1 MSPIPFFL
9 LRDIYNNIAR
19 QEWDDPNIGL
29 PPPFNMD
36 NQGLILSALAHPFAT
51 AGGHSVYPTIPAKA
65 AALFRG
71 LVKNHGLGDGNKRL
85 AVTIM
90 TAFLVSNGWL
100 PTYNN
105 LQLYRY
111 ALRVAR
117 KPGNYDVALIER
129 WIRRNA
135 ELLPDADLK
144 TLRKQNQDIHN
155 QIAAG
160 PFGDIVTLA
169 LHPILLPVNWRDDME
184 VPNKDDAPK
193 S

>member
-1 MSPIPFFL
+1 M
-9 LRDIYNNIAR
+9 RDIYNRIAR
-19 QEWDDPNIGL
+19 QDWDDPEIGVL
-29 PPPFNMD
+29 PPFNMD
-36 NQGLILSALAHPFAT
+36 NKGLILSALAHPYAT
-51 AGGHSVYPTIPAKA
+51 AGGHAVYPTIPAKA

-90 TAFLVSNGWL
+90 TAFLVANGWL

-117 KPGNYDVALIER
+117 KPGNYSVALIER

-135 ELLPDADLK
+135 ELLPDKDLG
-144 TLRKQNQDIHN
+144 TLRKQNREIHKTV
-155 QIAAG
+155 AAG
-160 PFGDIVTLA
+160 PFGNIVALA
-169 LHPILLPVNWRDDME
+169 LHPGRFLVNWGAE
-184 VPNKDDAPK
+184 VSRRGAETGPTGPPRPA